1 VAEPSPIS
9 GCRLLAE
16 LQFYGCDMDPS
27 SFNDTLTELHLS
39 MNPQLNPEQLLYR
52 PYDGLRFCAAVRA
65 RTRDSLPDEMIL
77 RRLRNIQK
85 AGRFTGPTEVF
96 P

>member
-1 VAEPSPIS
+1 MTEPSLMS
-9 GCRLLAE
+9 GGRLLTE
-16 LQFYGCDMDPS
+16 LQFYGCDLAPAA
-27 SFNDTLTELHLS
+27 FNDLLTELHLS

-52 PYDGLRFCAAVRA
+52 PYDGLRYCAAVRA

-85 AGRFTGPTEVF
+85 AGRFTGPEEL
-96 P
+96 PP